1 MDISKQI
8 YEDIKLKIFSYI
20 KESNEPIN
28 FRKAQIAKRVQDLM
42 SSGKTNEVRQTADGK
57 SVIGNPEVANELN
70 RLKAEIQE
78 LNNKNNNDN
87 NNDNKPTSEGLLDV
101 FKKKKEIKLTPKQ
114 IAFRKKLIK
123 LNTPKKKEQPE
134 IDLTVP
140 KITTKGIFGE
150 SFDLAEAILLL
161 ENVVDKYLKDK
172 GNKLQQEMK
181 IKNKQLKHYEK
192 DLGNADNIKK
202 FTDTMKEYKSLAKQ
216 VANLHDKYQAH
227 KENYKK
233 ATEKPAIKTIVGG
246 KAYNVHG
253 DEVKRKSKIGA
264 YSSLTEAIIN
274 EVSKELAQNVF
285 RKRMIKKDKAK
296 DTYNNTG
303 NTKDFDKYMKANAK
317 FVKHCDLINKWDI
330 LKGLKRGK
338 DGKFHDKT
346 DYKEYKEK
354 YE

>member
-42 SSGKTNEVRQTADGK
+42 SSGKTNEVRQTTDGK

-70 RLKAEIQE
+70 RLKAEVQE
-78 LNNKNNNDN
+78 LNNKNKNKN
-87 NNDNKPTSEGLLDV
+87 NNEHKPTSEGLLDV

-123 LNTPKKKEQPE
+123 LNTPKSKEQPE

-192 DLGNADNIKK
+192 DFGNADNIKK

-216 VANLHDKYQAH
+216 VADLHYKYQTH

-253 DEVKRKSKIGA
+253 DEVKRKSKIGT
-264 YSSLTEAIIN
+264 YNSLTEAIIN
-274 EVSKELAQNVF
+274 EVS
-285 RKRMIKKDKAK
+285 IKI
-296 DTYNNTG
+296 T
-303 NTKDFDKYMKANAK
+303 
-317 FVKHCDLINKWDI
+317 
-330 LKGLKRGK
+330 
-338 DGKFHDKT
+338 
-346 DYKEYKEK
+346 
-354 YE
+354 